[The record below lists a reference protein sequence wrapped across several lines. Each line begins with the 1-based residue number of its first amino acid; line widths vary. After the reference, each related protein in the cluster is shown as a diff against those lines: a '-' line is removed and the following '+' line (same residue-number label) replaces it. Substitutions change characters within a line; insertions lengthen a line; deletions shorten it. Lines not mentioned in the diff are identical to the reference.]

1 MENEKK
7 PIDTVA
13 IKRRLNHELESIK
26 VMLVHKKGDL
36 PIEVWH
42 QFVEATCKSILL
54 HPDQYLEKDLPAK
67 EVLEPIIIK
76 IFEDFVNSSQ
86 RVASPAPALE
96 QDTLSS

>member
-1 MENEKK
+1 MENEKETIE
-7 PIDTVA
+7 PAV

-36 PIEVWH
+36 PIEEWYH
-42 QFVEATCKSILL
+42 FVETTRKSILL

-67 EVLEPIIIK
+67 EVLESIITK

-86 RVASPAPALE
+86 RIAAPAPELG
-96 QDTLSS
+96 TLSS